1 MAQHSS
7 GPKPSS
13 GRSCFLDY
21 LRTAIVVLV
30 VFLHAIL
37 AYPTWGTFCPASYL
51 SSTAPVID
59 PQKSAAFDLV
69 PTLLNGFFMALMFF
83 ISGLFVWRS
92 LATKGAA
99 CFLKDRWRRLGMPF
113 VLSLAVIMPL
123 AYYPSFLLT
132 GADEDIL
139 SYWCGWSWMSG
150 PAWFLSTLLGFNLL
164 AAIAF
169 RIAGRSRGVVPE
181 AFVTHPGTFF
191 LALVTLSGAGFMPMM
206 AVYGPFEWLQWG
218 PVTIGQASRITLYA
232 VYFFTGVAVGA
243 RGLEATFLRHP
254 GPLSR
259 RWRAWLSA
267 SAIAGLALVVA
278 LAKVNVDSTG
288 PWVRPAGWPE
298 LGACMV
304 LYSAT
309 LSLASLSLFLRFGN
323 ARHPWIDSLSDNAYS
338 IYLVHYPFV
347 IWSQYLLLGASM
359 PAAIKALI
367 VFGVSL
373 GLSWATSV
381 LLRSIPGV
389 RAVL

>member
-1 MAQHSS
+1 M
-7 GPKPSS
+7 
-13 GRSCFLDY
+13 
-21 LRTAIVVLV
+21 
-30 VFLHAIL
+30 
-37 AYPTWGTFCPASYL
+37 
-51 SSTAPVID
+51 
-59 PQKSAAFDLV
+59 
-69 PTLLNGFFMALMFF
+69 
-83 ISGLFVWRS
+83 
-92 LATKGAA
+92 
-99 CFLKDRWRRLGMPF
+99 
-113 VLSLAVIMPL
+113 
-123 AYYPSFLLT
+123 T